1 MAKARGTITPEA
13 APTNNRTAISMGDPA
28 AKVLKTLPKAM
39 TSKASQMALFQASRC
54 ARKAIAIVVAANAV
68 ISHEST

>member
-1 MAKARGTITPEA
+1 
-13 APTNNRTAISMGDPA
+13 MGDPA